1 MSGDEIA
8 QFGYLALLLAAIG
21 GSYVV
26 SQRKNLGQMAQQA
39 AIWTLIIVGTVAVVG
54 MWPNLRQN
62 IAPTQTVASSGDIV
76 VPRAPDG
83 HFYLTLSIND
93 QGVRFVVDTGA
104 SEMVL
109 TTADA
114 ARVGINVGELDYLGR
129 ANTANGQVRIAR
141 VRLDEVV
148 LEGITDRNFRATVN
162 EGEMRESLLGMTYLS
177 KFSRIAIEGNML
189 VLSR

>member
-62 IAPTQTVASSGDIV
+62 IAPTQTVATSGDIV

>member
-62 IAPTQTVASSGDIV
+62 IAPTQTVATSGDIV

-189 VLSR
+189 MLSR

>member
-39 AIWTLIIVGTVAVVG
+39 AIWTLIIVSTVAVVG

-62 IAPTQTVASSGDIV
+62 IAPTQTVATSGDIV

-109 TTADA
+109 TTTDA